1 MSRLLFII
9 KYALKRMTRDFI
21 KTLILILVAAA
32 FTILTSEISYSLE
45 RQYVKLDEAYANIV
59 VEGFLSEKDG
69 SEAKVY
75 SKYIKMFDQSLG
87 DFRAYIKDVCLKRSV
102 NYIPNELFVL
112 PDGERYPRIIGI
124 TRIKADTDLL
134 PINGVEIE
142 YFEDY
147 DQSVFLTDSK
157 VCIVSEALANNTLSG
172 VPGINKDGFITLY
185 AHIELATRER
195 DTVNI
200 PLKLKV
206 IGTYT
211 KGEKDIYCPWQVIA
225 ETLGS
230 VLTGDLYSEGL
241 KFTVTDNTLIDE
253 FKTKASKTFVP
264 TGYMGADKDTTKQYA
279 LTLMDDQLIQTISPL
294 KKNISML
301 EKVKPILFILSA
313 AIGFIA
319 CMLFI
324 RNRKPEFANMRSMG
338 TPKGVVFFEAFFEQ
352 SLFGITGTL
361 TGIAIYFL
369 IHGKGA
375 LFIVEDILIFLACY
389 LAGATIAVIN
399 ITRINVMKIMKAKE

>member
-45 RQYVKLDEAYANIV
+45 KQYVKLDEAYANIV

-87 DFRAYIKDVCLKRSV
+87 DFRAYIKDVCLKRTMIYVPHEKS
-102 NYIPNELFVL
+102 NTS
-112 PDGERYPRIIGI
+112 ERQHSSYVIGI
-124 TRIKADTDLL
+124 TKIEADSNLL
-134 PINGVEIE
+134 PIYGVKIN
-142 YFEDY
+142 FFDNY
-147 DQSVFLTDSK
+147 DQSVFMTDSP
-157 VCIVSEALANNTLSG
+157 VCLVSEALANNTL
-172 VPGINKDGFITLY
+172 PGAPEIDNDGFINIY
-185 AHIELATRER
+185 AELVTKNR
-195 DTVNI
+195 DKIKI

-206 IGTYT
+206 IGTYS
-211 KGEKDIYCPWQVIA
+211 KGDRYIYCPWSVITQPLSTVIA
-225 ETLGS
+225 D
-230 VLTGDLYSEGL
+230 DLYSEGL
-241 KFTVTDNTLIDE
+241 KFTISDNTLIDE
-253 FKTKASKTFVP
+253 FKAKASQIFVP
-264 TGYMGADKDTTKQYA
+264 TGYIGADKDKTRQYA
-279 LTLMDDQLIQTISPL
+279 LTLLDDHFIQTIAPL
-294 KKNISML
+294 KRNVSML
-301 EKVKPILFILSA
+301 EKVQPILFILSA

-375 LFIVEDILIFLACY
+375 LFIVEDILIFLVCY